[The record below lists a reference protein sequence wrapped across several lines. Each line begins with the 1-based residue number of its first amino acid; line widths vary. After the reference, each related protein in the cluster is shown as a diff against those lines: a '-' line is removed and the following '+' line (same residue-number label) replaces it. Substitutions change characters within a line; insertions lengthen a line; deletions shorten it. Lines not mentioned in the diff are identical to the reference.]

1 MALVDHDY
9 KFIFVD
15 PGFNGRIGDSGVFR
29 NSFLS
34 RSLEENSLNIPEP
47 SILDDTE
54 TVVPYIIVGD
64 DAFPLRP
71 YIMKPYGKRALTVEE
86 RIFNY
91 RLSRTRRIVENAFGI
106 LANRFRIFWSTMQC
120 RPEVVQK
127 VKMASCVL
135 HNFLRTQ
142 CSRYMPPGSVDKE
155 NVDGTIIE
163 GEWRHE
169 EGILTPLASQG
180 TNTYPRSAKE
190 VRDKYCKYF
199 NNYGQV
205 SWQNSCI

>member
-1 MALVDHDY
+1 M
-9 KFIFVD
+9 
-15 PGFNGRIGDSGVFR
+15 
-29 NSFLS
+29 
-34 RSLEENSLNIPEP
+34 
-47 SILDDTE
+47 E
-54 TVVPYIIVGD
+54 TVVPYTIVGD

-91 RLSRTRRIVENAFGI
+91 RLSRTRRIVENGFGK
-106 LANRFRIFWSTMQC
+106 LANMSTGS

-127 VKMASCVL
+127 VIMASCVL
-135 HNFLRTQ
+135 HNFLRTP